1 MTPQALAAQ
10 YGLATAD
17 TLPPRA
23 HAADHA
29 PIPIPSPPRAPE
41 YVDATP
47 RRPRRSDVEAR
58 AEADIGAH
66 WVSLLSIERPMAR
79 AFGDNHGV
87 LPIWVESNADWRQSG
102 VKFDQQQPLARAVRL
117 AVVGVPSAEHAAR
130 LKAALDE
137 ALTGRAAVHDA
148 DPLRHRFRNGVD
160 FGDLDVWWTPLLTD
174 ALLACELAAAD
185 FDVFTRAEHEAMVA
199 RRVARMGEKWR

>member
-23 HAADHA
+23 A
-29 PIPIPSPPRAPE
+29 PPRPVE

-66 WVSLLSIERPMAR
+66 WVSLLSIERPLPR
-79 AFGDNHGV
+79 AWGDNHGV

-102 VKFDQQQPLARAVRL
+102 VKFDQQQPIARAVRL

-130 LKAALDE
+130 LKAAIDE
-137 ALTGRAAVHDA
+137 ALTGRAEGA

-174 ALLACELAAAD
+174 ALIACELAAAD
-185 FDVFTRAEHEAMVA
+185 FTVFTRAEHEAMVA
-199 RRVARMGEKWR
+199 KRVARMGEKVR